1 MDWPVNS
8 ITDDA
13 RVKWNTAMKF
23 LIPSK
28 FDVNRAIDLYITHE
42 VNINITLKNRRYLND
57 FLFRLFVKLKILIKF
72 G

>member
-8 ITDDA
+8 ITDEA

-42 VNINITLKNRRYLND
+42 VNINITFIK
-57 FLFRLFVKLKILIKF
+57 KKIIK
-72 G
+72 